1 MKILNYLLW
10 VTGGASAFS
19 FIGWACLVAAY
30 LINNRNS
37 DLYYLVS
44 STIIW
49 AGTFI
54 LLLVLL
60 WLKKEMHLEEIRR
73 DMRILD
79 LIKQEKKGHSEE
91 EQSRKLEELKVAVK
105 GIISILEKREGRN

>member
-1 MKILNYLLW
+1 MKDLNLLIW
-10 VTGGASAFS
+10 VTGGASAVS
-19 FIGWACLVAAY
+19 FIEWAYLIAAY
-30 LINNRNS
+30 LINNENS
-37 DLYYLVS
+37 NLYYLVS

-79 LIKQEKKGHSEE
+79 LIKQEKKAHSEE
-91 EQSRKLEELKVAVK
+91 EQSKKMDELKEAVK
-105 GIISILEKREGRN
+105 EIISKLEKREG